1 MHTPVPTYR
10 PLVPPRDIP
19 RRHAGYDGYSRPHT
33 YGVRYC
39 PCDPNATNPCRP
51 TACTERAMPAPSP
64 STANYKLL
72 TPNSSYS
79 FSAKERDSETGL
91 SYFGSRYYSSDLSI
105 WLSVDPMAAKFPY
118 QSNFVYCGNN
128 PINVMDPNGEDEYEF
143 DECGNLVNTICNDEI
158 DKFHILDSEGNRKC
172 SSGDFAVNTFS
183 ITKDDLFG
191 TMMEVTNGENHEEIA
206 LDAFEFFAY
215 HTEVEWE
222 CITTDRTSYVGTSK
236 MNHSTNIYRE
246 VLDKGVSL
254 RFHRHNH
261 PGGDPYPSGK
271 YLEVDGKYQLTGDK
285 KMARDLKKLYPDA
298 IFEVYT
304 KGGHYQQYNG
314 EGVVYDNTIT
324 INL

>member
-1 MHTPVPTYR
+1 MLATMSGDYY
-10 PLVPPRDIP
+10 LM
-19 RRHAGYDGYSRPHT
+19 SSFPHT
-33 YGVRYC
+33 SGVRWGSYGSF
-39 PCDPNATNPCRP
+39 ATEPCRP
-51 TACTERAMPAPSP
+51 TACTECTIPPPSP
-64 STANYKLL
+64 STANSKLL
-72 TPNSSYS
+72 TPNWFYT

-105 WLSVDPMAAKFPY
+105 WLSVDPMSAKY
-118 QSNFVYCGNN
+118 AHQSNYVYCSNN
-128 PINVMDPNGEDEYEF
+128 PIKVIDPNGEDEYEF
-143 DECGNLVNTICNDEI
+143 DECGNLVNTICNEAI
-158 DKFHILDSEGNRKC
+158 DKFHIIDSDGNRKC
-172 SSGDFAVNTFS
+172 SSGDFEANTFS

-191 TMMEVTNGENHEEIA
+191 TMLEVINGDNHEGLA
-206 LDAFEFFAY
+206 LDAFEFFAD

-285 KMARDLKKLYPDA
+285 KMARDLKKLYPNA